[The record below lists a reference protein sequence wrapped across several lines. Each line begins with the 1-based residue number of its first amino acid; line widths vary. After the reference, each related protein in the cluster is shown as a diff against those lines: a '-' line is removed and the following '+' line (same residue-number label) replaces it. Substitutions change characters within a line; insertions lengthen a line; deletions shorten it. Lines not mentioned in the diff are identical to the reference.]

1 MKEKLN
7 NIPLWFINIITVI
20 SGILT
25 IITSITGF
33 IQLYNNKN
41 SFILFFIVSIIAFLI
56 ILICKVKKYQKLYIE
71 GLKIT
76 SFNYH
81 KLAHDSRDMY
91 FDVMK
96 SHKQKNDPSTKTL
109 TDLYKMRLSSILNYL
124 SKILEKYCNQEVFCC
139 IKIVT
144 EPKDNV
150 NDIYLRTFCRS
161 NNSETTR
168 GKYETDLIKLCD
180 NTDFL
185 EIVSP
190 FNGLSMN
197 CFYQQN
203 LLEYDKKLRKE
214 GKYYKNSNPNWQN
227 DYVGTIVVP
236 IQIEQNKL
244 YDSMLKNEYHVIG
257 FLCVDS
263 KSDSAF
269 LDRQAQ
275 FNTNIVKS
283 FADIIFMLLSQY
295 QHYFKKI
302 EQNKIKQNNS

>member
-7 NIPLWFINIITVI
+7 NIPLWFINIISVI

-25 IITSITGF
+25 IITSIISF
-33 IQLYNNKN
+33 IKLYNNKN
-41 SFILFFIVSIIAFLI
+41 SFVCFFIITIISFLI
-56 ILICKVKKYQKLYIE
+56 ILICRMRKYQKLHLE
-71 GLKIT
+71 GLKVT

-81 KLAHDSRDMY
+81 KLTHDSRDIY

-96 SHKQKNDPSTKTL
+96 EHKLNNDPDAKTL
-109 TDLYKMRLSSILNYL
+109 TNLYRAYLSSILNYL
-124 SKILEKYCNQEVFCC
+124 CNVLETYCNQKVSCC
-139 IKIVT
+139 VKIVT
-144 EPKDNV
+144 EPKDRIE
-150 NDIYLRTFCRS
+150 DIYLRTFCRS

-168 GKYETDLIKLCD
+168 GKYETGLIKLCE

-185 EIVSP
+185 EIVNP
-190 FNGLSMN
+190 VNGLSMN

-227 DYVGTIVVP
+227 DYIGTIVVP
-236 IQIEQNKL
+236 IQIEQNKI
-244 YDSMLKNEYHVIG
+244 YDSKLKNVYHVIG

-269 LDRQAQ
+269 LDRQAK
-275 FNTNIVKS
+275 FYIDIVKS

-302 EQNKIKQNNS
+302 MQNNT